1 MASENS
7 SQFRQEG
14 DIMQRKIKRLKSSFT
29 RRSVLRAGLA
39 APATIGMM
47 PDMLSSALAGN
58 GSLTTGD
65 ASILRFLAALE
76 IIESDLWQQYNEL
89 GGIQDT
95 EVPGGTGNKPYTV
108 ALGKLDADMSQYVHD
123 NTEDE
128 FSHFNFIN
136 EYLES
141 KGADSVDLSPFRNL
155 QGSTAPGASGKM
167 RLTNL
172 MQLTVDTSWW
182 TRYRSR
188 TRNPDLGDTKFD
200 PVIPGL
206 LKGKF
211 PAIPRNQADMMHGSD
226 HIQAIAQTAAFH
238 FGTIEQGGSS
248 LYPSLAQRVS
258 SVEVLRILLSIGPTE
273 TMHFQTWSD
282 KAGNILPVTDPTN
295 GLVFPDLSKFN
306 GNQDLQANLIMPEPT
321 HFLSSSLPVCSIIRP
336 TETQGAAMGA
346 FNSLMADGLF
356 IGQSPAFFATMQG
369 LATQADLAQRG
380 V

>member
-1 MASENS
+1 
-7 SQFRQEG
+7 
-14 DIMQRKIKRLKSSFT
+14 MQRKIKRLKSSST
-29 RRSVLRAGLA
+29 RRSFLRSGLA
-39 APATIGMM
+39 APAAIGLM
-47 PDMLSSALAGN
+47 SSALSSSASADS
-58 GSLTTGD
+58 GSLTFGD
-65 ASILRFLAALE
+65 ASILRFLSALE
-76 IIESDLWQQYNEL
+76 ILETDLWTQYNEL
-89 GGIQDT
+89 GGIQDN
-95 EVPGGTGNKPYTV
+95 EVPGGTGNKPYTD
-108 ALGKLDADMSQYVHD
+108 ALGKLDMDMSQYIHD

-128 FSHFNFIN
+128 FTHFNFIN

-141 KGADSVDLSPFRNL
+141 KGATPVDLSRFRTL
-155 QGSTAPGASGKM
+155 PGSTAPGSSGKK

-188 TRNPDLGDTKFD
+188 TKNPDLGDTKFD
-200 PVIPGL
+200 PVVPGL
-206 LKGKF
+206 LTGKF
-211 PAIPRNQADMMHGSD
+211 PAIPRNPADSDTTKGTD

-306 GNQDLQANLIMPEPT
+306 GNQNLQANLIMPEPT

-336 TETQGAAMGA
+336 TETRGAAMGA
-346 FNSLMADGLF
+346 FNALMADGLF

-369 LATQADLAQRG
+369 LATQADLAERR